1 MRSLIN
7 VGIFLNLFEYRIRW
21 LAKAGTLNFTD
32 LLIELIRM
40 RRGSCIYKSFYINCK
55 GMKQMNILMGI
66 LLSLFIF
73 VTGVLFMKFNST
85 FWNNPLLLIFKN
97 RNDVNQ
103 ITGKSFI
110 AMSLLYFIIA
120 ILYHPTISS
129 MVVLYLVLALIDFIV
144 VGLVIH
150 SKNRK
155 NIKVQ

>member
-1 MRSLIN
+1 
-7 VGIFLNLFEYRIRW
+7 
-21 LAKAGTLNFTD
+21 
-32 LLIELIRM
+32 
-40 RRGSCIYKSFYINCK
+40 
-55 GMKQMNILMGI
+55 
-66 LLSLFIF
+66 
-73 VTGVLFMKFNST
+73 MKFNST

-110 AMSLLYFIIA
+110 AMSLLYFII
-120 ILYHPTISS
+120 
-129 MVVLYLVLALIDFIV
+129 

>member
-1 MRSLIN
+1 
-7 VGIFLNLFEYRIRW
+7 
-21 LAKAGTLNFTD
+21 
-32 LLIELIRM
+32 
-40 RRGSCIYKSFYINCK
+40 
-55 GMKQMNILMGI
+55 
-66 LLSLFIF
+66 
-73 VTGVLFMKFNST
+73 MKFNST

-110 AMSLLYFIIA
+110 AMSLLYFII
-120 ILYHPTISS
+120 YHPTISS

>member
-1 MRSLIN
+1 
-7 VGIFLNLFEYRIRW
+7 
-21 LAKAGTLNFTD
+21 
-32 LLIELIRM
+32 
-40 RRGSCIYKSFYINCK
+40 
-55 GMKQMNILMGI
+55 MNILMGI

-144 VGLVIH
+144 VGLVMH

>member
-1 MRSLIN
+1 
-7 VGIFLNLFEYRIRW
+7 
-21 LAKAGTLNFTD
+21 
-32 LLIELIRM
+32 
-40 RRGSCIYKSFYINCK
+40 
-55 GMKQMNILMGI
+55 MNILMGI

-110 AMSLLYFIIA
+110 AMSLLYFII
-120 ILYHPTISS
+120 
-129 MVVLYLVLALIDFIV
+129 

>member
-7 VGIFLNLFEYRIRW
+7 VGIFLNLFKYRIRW
-21 LAKAGTLNFTD
+21 LAKVGTLNFTD

-40 RRGSCIYKSFYINCK
+40 RRGSCIKKSFYINCK
-55 GMKQMNILMGI
+55 GMKQMNILVGI

-73 VTGVLFMKFNST
+73 VTGVLFMKLNST

-129 MVVLYLVLALIDFIV
+129 MVVLYLVLTLIDFIV
-144 VGLVIH
+144 VGWVIH